1 MAEVA
6 SKPKGAPED
15 RNNQN
20 VWLNSKVFTALAI
33 GAVAAIIGMKAGKKY
48 GKPLRTVAKGAM
60 KLSIRAGS
68 KLCSVVAGVGRLY
81 SEARA
86 ETKTLKEQDA
96 SHDATKGP
104 IEVQSVT

>member
-48 GKPLRTVAKGAM
+48 GKPLRSVAKGAM
-60 KLSIRAGS
+60 KLSILAGS
-68 KLCSVVAGVGRLY
+68 KLASAVAGAEKGFGRFY
-81 SEARA
+81 AEAKA
-86 ETKTLKEQDA
+86 ETKTREQQDA
-96 SHDATKGP
+96 
-104 IEVQSVT
+104 